1 MELIDVK
8 DIQTHR
14 DVEMQR
20 ILNILILLI
29 FVICIGFWWNDF
41 IISQAIG
48 DTEQV
53 QTEESETTEE
63 EPDCE

>member
-1 MELIDVK
+1 MELLDVK

-14 DVEMQR
+14 GVEMQR
-20 ILNILILLI
+20 IINILILI
-29 FVICIGFWWNDF
+29 GFVICIGFWWNDF

-48 DTEQV
+48 DTEQI
-53 QTEESETTEE
+53 QTEESEIAEE

>member
-1 MELIDVK
+1 MELLDVK

-14 DVEMQR
+14 GVEMQR
-20 ILNILILLI
+20 IINILILI
-29 FVICIGFWWNDF
+29 VFVICIGFWWNDF

-48 DTEQV
+48 NTEQI
-53 QTEESETTEE
+53 QTEESEIAEE